1 MLTKLAEEDLK
12 SLRKMGCEPTDAEI
26 VELNDLALR
35 IERGKFTT
43 PSNHPRI
50 GFANNVILHEPTIG
64 ALEWWSDY
72 GKDAFILSK
81 WKMYCYFFCL
91 YYARN
96 LEVLDK
102 LHKPKDIKT
111 AVKKWVK
118 TLDCTD
124 AELWR
129 ALIWVK
135 FGDNELQKTE
145 QEDYINNT
153 LKDEKKLDLMWATVI
168 ATSGATGITPKDLKT
183 LTQSEIV
190 SILIQS
196 NLHAKIPMKNSIA
209 EDYISYTQ
217 LLKKIEERSLKDGL
231 KT

>member
-72 GKDAFILSK
+72 GKNAFILYK
-81 WKMYCYFFCL
+81 WRMYCYFFCL
-91 YYARN
+91 HYGRD
-96 LEVLDK
+96 LDVLDK
-102 LHKPKDIKT
+102 LHNAREIKA

-118 TLDCTD
+118 TLDCTME
-124 AELWR
+124 ELWR
-129 ALIWVK
+129 ALFWVK
-135 FGDNELQKTE
+135 FGDIEYQKVE

-153 LKDEKKLDLMWATVI
+153 LKDEKRMDLLWSTVI
-168 ATSGATGITPKDLKT
+168 TAAGATGILPKDLRT
-183 LTQSEIV
+183 LTQSELYSTI
-190 SILIQS
+190 IQS

-217 LLKKIEERSLKDGL
+217 LLKKIEERHLNGQQ
-231 KT
+231 T